1 MQLAC
6 EGCDA
11 VLNEETADALYAAM
25 MAHGAEAHSNL
36 FGGKSPDELQQM
48 RQHMDAH
55 VRQMI
60 ADQN

>member
-1 MQLAC
+1 MKLAC
-6 EGCDA
+6 EGCDT

-36 FGGKSPDELQQM
+36 FEGKSPDELQQM
-48 RQHMDAH
+48 RQHMDTH
-55 VRQMI
+55 VRQI

>member
-1 MQLAC
+1 MKLAC

-11 VLNEETADALYAAM
+11 ILNEETADALYDAM

-36 FGGKSPDELQQM
+36 FEGKSPDELQQM
-48 RQHMDAH
+48 RQHMDTH

>member
-1 MQLAC
+1 MKLAC
-6 EGCDA
+6 EGCDT

-36 FGGKSPDELQQM
+36 FEGKSPNELQQM
-48 RQHMDAH
+48 RQHMDTH
-55 VRQMI
+55 VRQI

>member
-1 MQLAC
+1 MKLAC

-25 MAHGAEAHSNL
+25 MTHGAEAHSNL
-36 FGGKSPDELQQM
+36 FEGKSPDELQQM
-48 RQHMDAH
+48 RQHMDTH

>member
-1 MQLAC
+1 MKLAC

-25 MAHGAEAHSNL
+25 MTHGAEAHSNL
-36 FGGKSPDELQQM
+36 FEGKSPDELRQM
-48 RQHMDAH
+48 QQHMDAH